1 MTMRVPRE
9 ILHEYVFDL
18 EGMSES
24 IKARVMVDISAKP
37 HTIGPYSWDISH
49 FFKDCDAR
57 HRAKKLEEDQA
68 NLRQYTLSL
77 SAEKIFA
84 KNHCY

>member
-37 HTIGPYSWDISH
+37 HPDHSEGLLVVQVS
-49 FFKDCDAR
+49 
-57 HRAKKLEEDQA
+57 
-68 NLRQYTLSL
+68 
-77 SAEKIFA
+77 
-84 KNHCY
+84 